1 MIVCE
6 KPKEE
11 EWHKKKCLYGQCI
24 YYGVDRFPFSLEE
37 SNGSTKAL
45 VKWKRFA
52 METTTSKAGKSLK
65 KFTLVYKKLLMMILL
80 NTSSQNYR
88 TL

>member
-52 METTTSKAGKSLK
+52 METTSKAGKSLK